1 MDNKVLRRLNILK
14 QKNTDPNWV
23 NKDSELYSFLLKKE
37 TYILAYENIKS
48 NKGSLTPGTDNKT
61 LDGFSDKTI
70 QRICDQMKTE
80 QYTFSR
86 AKRIYIP
93 KASGKLRPL
102 GIPTATDKILQEI
115 IRIILEAIWDSPK
128 GPQFSEVS
136 HGFRPGK
143 GTHSA
148 LQLIDQKFK
157 NMKWVIEGDIE
168 KAYDSINHTIL
179 LNILEK
185 RIQPGKFLRLVRK
198 TLNAGY
204 LEYKIPVNSI
214 IGTPQGSVVSPILA
228 NIYFHELDIYILQLI
243 KQIEE
248 TYNVGKTF
256 YKARNP
262 EYVLRANALRR
273 YKRRHEKLLTKET
286 SKKLKQAK
294 LELLKQDISISR
306 QLPIRIKYVRYAD
319 DWIIGVDGNL
329 EIAKKIKC
337 EIQNF
342 LKQTLKLQLNETQT
356 KITHVK
362 SKEFFFLGYTIG
374 ISASVKIGLIKSKKL
389 RKNFLK
395 RTTGYLFTFKA
406 PIPKLIKKLYEKG
419 FCTVDGFPTSRK
431 SWTVLEDHVIVTNFN
446 YILRGLLGY
455 YSGAHN
461 QKSLRN
467 IQYILQYSCA
477 MTLGHRHRMSIPKIF
492 KKFGTTL
499 KVCNK
504 KNQTCL
510 ALEKFS
516 KRKRV
521 WRVSV
526 PYSDE
531 FFLNIRTKVTKSGL
545 GLPCCIC
552 DSPENVEM
560 HHVKHVRKANFTY
573 KGFHEIMHLL
583 NRKQIPVCQSCH
595 NKIHRGEYDGLK
607 LGDIIKPK

>member
-273 YKRRHEKLLTKET
+273 YKRRHEKVLTKET

>member
-362 SKEFFFLGYTIG
+362 SKQFFFLGYTIG

>member
-1 MDNKVLRRLNILK
+1 MDNKVLRRLDILK
-14 QKNTDPNWV
+14 QKNTDPDWI

-37 TYILAYENIKS
+37 MYILAYENIKS

-102 GIPTATDKILQEI
+102 GIPSATDKIVQEI
-115 IRIILEAIWDSPK
+115 IRIILESIWDSPK

-148 LQLIDQKFK
+148 LQYIDQKFK
-157 NMKWVIEGDIE
+157 NMKWVIEGDVE

-185 RIQPGKFLRLVRK
+185 RIQPGKFLRLIRK

-214 IGTPQGSVVSPILA
+214 MGTPQGSVVSPILA

-256 YKARNP
+256 YKARNS
-262 EYVLRANALRR
+262 EYVLRANPLRR
-273 YKRRHEKLLTKET
+273 CKRRHEKILSKET
-286 SKKLKQAK
+286 SQKLKQAK
-294 LELLKQDISISR
+294 IELFKQDVSLSR

-319 DWIIGVDGNL
+319 DWIIGVDGNI

-337 EIQNF
+337 EVQDF
-342 LKQTLKLQLNETQT
+342 LKQTLKLQLNETKT
-356 KITHVK
+356 RITHVK

-374 ISASVKIGLIKSKKL
+374 IAVGVKIGLIKSKKL
-389 RKNFLK
+389 GKNFLK
-395 RTTGYLFTFKA
+395 RTTGYLFRFKA
-406 PIPKLIKKLYEKG
+406 PIPKLIKKLHEKG
-419 FCTVDGFPTSRK
+419 FCTIDGFPTSRK

-446 YILRGLLGY
+446 YVLRGLLGY

-461 QKSLRN
+461 QKSLRS

-477 MTLGHRHRMSIPKIF
+477 MTLGHRHRVSIPKIF
-492 KKFGTTL
+492 MKFGAKL
-499 KVCNK
+499 KVRNEK
-504 KNQTCL
+504 THTSL
-510 ALEKFS
+510 ALENFS

-521 WRVSV
+521 WRVSS
-526 PYSDE
+526 PYTDQ
-531 FFLNIRTKVTKSGL
+531 FFLNIGKKITKSGL

-552 DSPENVEM
+552 DSPEKIEM
-560 HHVKHVRKANFTY
+560 HHVKHVRKANYTY

-595 NKIHRGEYDGLK
+595 MKIHRGEYDGLK
-607 LGDIIKPK
+607 LGDIIKRK

>member
-374 ISASVKIGLIKSKKL
+374 ISASVQIGLIKSKKL

-446 YILRGLLGY
+446 SILRGLLGY

-531 FFLNIRTKVTKSGL
+531 FFLNIRTKVTKSG
-545 GLPCCIC
+545 
-552 DSPENVEM
+552 
-560 HHVKHVRKANFTY
+560 
-573 KGFHEIMHLL
+573 
-583 NRKQIPVCQSCH
+583 
-595 NKIHRGEYDGLK
+595 
-607 LGDIIKPK
+607 